1 MFNRNEEEIK
11 FLDEYN
17 PIIKSQ
23 SLSDTDIVVLGE
35 YPDLK
40 EKYENVKNNNNNSV
54 IKEKDN
60 KKYFEEIKK
69 NKETAKKKPKKKN
82 QGTEGKYY
90 ISKKNRKGDY
100 VWMLLEK
107 K

>member
-1 MFNRNEEEIK
+1 MFNGSEEEIK

-40 EKYENVKNNNNNSV
+40 EKYEIVINNNNNSV

-60 KKYFEEIKK
+60 KNILKKLKKIK
-69 NKETAKKKPKKKN
+69 
-82 QGTEGKYY
+82 
-90 ISKKNRKGDY
+90 
-100 VWMLLEK
+100 
-107 K
+107 